1 MVCAEN
7 FLIYRNGEQPEVR
20 AVIPRRTALSGDRGV
35 LITAATTFRQK
46 SGFHIFVQV
55 RGTAGWLGGRGSRLI
70 FWEAGGIRL
79 QAAALAAAT
88 GAAGRSSP

>member
-7 FLIYRNGEQPEVR
+7 FLIYRSGEGQEEVR
-20 AVIPRRTALSGDRGV
+20 AVIPRRTGLSPERGV

-55 RGTAGWLGGRGSRLI
+55 GGRPGACR
-70 FWEAGGIRL
+70 
-79 QAAALAAAT
+79 ALCLHAWSHA
-88 GAAGRSSP
+88 S